1 MISKRIETLVH
12 NGSAIRAMFEEG
24 KRLAGIYGA
33 ENVFD
38 FSIGNPYFPPPEAV
52 KNAIVDIITHDDPMH
67 IHGYTANAGYP
78 EVRTA
83 VAENLNKRFGTN
95 LSANNITMC
104 VGAAAGLNVVFRTLL
119 NPDEEVIVLAP
130 YFFEYRSH
138 VENSGGKLVIVPT
151 KAEEGF
157 MPDVDAICAAINE
170 KTKAV
175 IINNPNN
182 PTGVIYPAE
191 MLKKLGDALEKKQ
204 AELGTTIYVI
214 SDEPYREL
222 AYDGVE
228 VPYLPKYCRNAIIC
242 YSWSKSLSLPGERIG
257 YIVVPS
263 EIDDS
268 QLVYDG
274 TVVSNRILGFVNA
287 PSLMQ
292 LAVAR
297 CINESTDI
305 SAYDANRKLLY
316 NGLHDLGF
324 ECAYPAGAFYLWVKS
339 PIDDQAFIAA
349 GKKYNILMVPGT
361 SFAFPGYVRLAY
373 CVSPD
378 MIKRSL
384 PAFAKLAKDC
394 GM

>member
-78 EVRTA
+78 EVRTT
-83 VAENLNKRFGTN
+83 VAEHLNKRFGAN
-95 LSANNITMC
+95 LNANNITMC

-119 NPDEEVIVLAP
+119 DPDDEVIVIAP

-138 VENSGGKLVIVPT
+138 VENSCGKLVVVPT
-151 KAEEGF
+151 KEADGF
-157 MPDVDAICAAINE
+157 MPDIDAIIGAVTG

-191 MLKKLGDALEKKQ
+191 TLKKLGDALEKKQ
-204 AELGTTIYVI
+204 AELGTSIYVI

-222 AYDGVE
+222 AYDGAV

-292 LAVAR
+292 LTVAR
-297 CINESTDI
+297 CIDASTDI

-324 ECAYPAGAFYLWVKS
+324 ECAYPAGAFYLWVKA

-378 MIKRSL
+378 MIRRSL